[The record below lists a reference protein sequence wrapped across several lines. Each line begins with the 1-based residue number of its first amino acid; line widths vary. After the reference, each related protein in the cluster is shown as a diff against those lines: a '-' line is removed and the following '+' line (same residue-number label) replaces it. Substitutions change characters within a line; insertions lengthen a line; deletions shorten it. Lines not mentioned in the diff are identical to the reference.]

1 MSTLA
6 IRTFTSLGV
15 LGFLLAAPLSASAL
29 TSDGCLAQKRKV
41 WSNFRKCEGDVAA
54 KLLVGK
60 PADMTKCT
68 SKFSTKLGKL
78 SLKASS
84 LSIECRYADNGNG
97 TVTDYDTALQWE
109 KKDGADGVANNS
121 NPHDVDNVYHS
132 TQFMGIGFGF
142 LDLLNDCGSG
152 VIEGYNGVVTG
163 GFAGQCDWR
172 LPTTPEL
179 STLLVEP
186 APCGVSPCIDAVFGP
201 TISGFYWAT
210 TIFETNTSYAWSVSF
225 ADGQVLL
232 AERSS
237 DSVTSRAVRR
247 AF

>member
-6 IRTFTSLGV
+6 LRTFTSLGL
-15 LGFLLAAPLSASAL
+15 LGLLLAAPLSASAL

-68 SKFSTKLGKL
+68 SKLSTKLAKL
-78 SLKASS
+78 SQKAGS
-84 LSIECRYADNGNG
+84 LALECRYADSAG
-97 TVTDYDTALQWE
+97 TVLDYDTGLQWE
-109 KKDGADGVANNS
+109 KKDGADGVANNA

-132 TQFMGIGFGF
+132 TQFIGIGFGF

-152 VIEGYNGVVTG
+152 AIAGYNGVITG

-179 STLLVEP
+179 LTLLAEP
-186 APCGVSPCIDAVFGP
+186 APCGVSPCIDAAFGP
-201 TISGFYWAT
+201 TISGFYWAS
-210 TIFETNTSYAWSVSF
+210 TIFETNTSYAWCVSF
-225 ADGQVLL
+225 ADGQVLT

-237 DSVTSRAVRR
+237 DSASARAVRR